1 MNDTPQKKSTYRPRP
16 ISGFPEMLPE
26 VRLAELAFIDDIRK
40 AFESFGFCSIET
52 PAVEE
57 LEVLLAKGETDKE
70 IYILN
75 RLQGEGDD
83 KDARLGLHYDLTVPL
98 ARYVAQHFGDLTFPF
113 KRYQIQKVW
122 RGERPQE
129 GRYREFTQCDI
140 DVINVDHLPLQFDAE
155 MPAIAYDIM
164 RRRGI
169 SDIVLKLSNRKI
181 LAGFMEGLSIAK
193 ASEAIRILDKLDKL
207 PHAEVGKLLA
217 SECCMQESAIAKCID
232 LADIRTQDTSFAKK
246 VCALGVMN
254 ETLEAG
260 LDELAQVMDMLA
272 ELPQGAIEADLC
284 IARGFDYYTG
294 TVYEGKFTSYPD
306 YPTIMAGGRYD
317 DLASAFINKK
327 LPGVGI
333 SIGLSRLFP
342 KLLQEGRLNATRQC
356 PTDVLVISPSA
367 ERHGLALATSRILRA
382 RGLKVE
388 LFHMPGKLDR
398 QLKYA
403 NKKGIPFV
411 WFPPFEDG
419 MPHEVKNMTTSEQ
432 QKADPATWEKPN
444 V

>member
-1 MNDTPQKKSTYRPRP
+1 MNDTSEKKSICRPRP
-16 ISGFPEMLPE
+16 VSGFPELLPE
-26 VRLAELAFIDDIRK
+26 VRLAELSFIDDIRTS
-40 AFESFGFCSIET
+40 FESFGFCSIET

-57 LEVLLAKGETDKE
+57 LDVLLAKGETDKE
-70 IYILN
+70 IYTLA
-75 RLQGEGDD
+75 RLQAEDGD

-155 MPAIAYDIM
+155 LPAIAYDIL

-181 LAGFMEGLSIAK
+181 LSGFMAGLGVGK
-193 ASEAIRILDKLDKL
+193 ATEAIRILDKLDKL
-207 PHAEVGKLLA
+207 PHGEIGRLLMADCGMAENA
-217 SECCMQESAIAKCID
+217 AAKCID
-232 LADIRTQDTSFAKK
+232 LADIRTQDTGFAAR
-246 VCALGVMN
+246 VRALGIKN

-260 LDELAQVMDMLA
+260 LDELANVMAMLD

-294 TVYEGKFTSYPD
+294 TVYEGKFTSSPGF
-306 YPTIMAGGRYD
+306 PTIMAGGRYD
-317 DLASAFINKK
+317 DLAGAYINKK

-342 KLLQEGRLNATRQC
+342 KLVQDGRIETRRQC
-356 PTDVLVISPSA
+356 PTDILVISPSA
-367 ERHGLALATSRILRA
+367 ERHGLALATSRLLRG

-411 WFPPFEDG
+411 WFPPFGDG
-419 MPHEVKNMTTSEQ
+419 QPHEVKNMETGAQEQ
-432 QKADPATWEKPN
+432 ADPATWEMPDA
-444 V
+444 